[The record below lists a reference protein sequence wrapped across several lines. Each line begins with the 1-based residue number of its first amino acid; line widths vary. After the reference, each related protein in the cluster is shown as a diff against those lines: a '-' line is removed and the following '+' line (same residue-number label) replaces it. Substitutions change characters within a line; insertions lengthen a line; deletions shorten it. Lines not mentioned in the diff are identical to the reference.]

1 MIKVAKFGGSSLANS
16 EQFKKI
22 KKIIFE
28 DQTRKIIVVSAPG
41 KQNKDDHKI
50 TDLLYLIYAH
60 LKYGVDA
67 NNIFDIVKSR
77 YVEIKTT
84 LALDID
90 LEKEFA
96 ILKANL
102 NQKISEEFL
111 VSRGEYYNGKLD
123 EQKTKDALINQ
134 FIKTKTIVIPGFYG
148 SYPDGNIHLFSRGGS
163 DVTGAVVAK
172 ALSAGLY
179 ENWTDVSGFL
189 VADPKI
195 VSHPKKIKEIS
206 YEELRELSYMG
217 AHVLHEETIFPVQ
230 ELEIPISIKNTNRPD
245 DEGTII
251 SSNCQD
257 SSQIITG
264 ITGKKSYESITII
277 KKPKVPKIKVMRDV
291 LAVLDKYHLDVEHI
305 PSSIDTFSLIIEAND
320 LVKKNYEVLADI
332 KKIDAVQDVIIDT
345 DIALIAVVGRNMA
358 TKPGISAKIF
368 AIFGQNDI
376 NIKVIAQASQELSI
390 IVGVS
395 NHQFEKAIR
404 AMYDCLVLQ

>member
-1 MIKVAKFGGSSLANS
+1 M
-16 EQFKKI
+16 
-22 KKIIFE
+22 
-28 DQTRKIIVVSAPG
+28 
-41 KQNKDDHKI
+41 
-50 TDLLYLIYAH
+50 
-60 LKYGVDA
+60 
-67 NNIFDIVKSR
+67 
-77 YVEIKTT
+77 
-84 LALDID
+84 
-90 LEKEFA
+90 
-96 ILKANL
+96 
-102 NQKISEEFL
+102 
-111 VSRGEYYNGKLD
+111 
-123 EQKTKDALINQ
+123 
-134 FIKTKTIVIPGFYG
+134 
-148 SYPDGNIHLFSRGGS
+148 
-163 DVTGAVVAK
+163 VTGAVVAK

-368 AIFGQNDI
+368 AILGKMTLI
-376 NIKVIAQASQELSI
+376 L
-390 IVGVS
+390 
-395 NHQFEKAIR
+395 R
-404 AMYDCLVLQ
+404 

>member
-1 MIKVAKFGGSSLANS
+1 MVLTQMG
-16 EQFKKI
+16 
-22 KKIIFE
+22 IF
-28 DQTRKIIVVSAPG
+28 
-41 KQNKDDHKI
+41 
-50 TDLLYLIYAH
+50 
-60 LKYGVDA
+60 
-67 NNIFDIVKSR
+67 IF
-77 YVEIKTT
+77 
-84 LALDID
+84 
-90 LEKEFA
+90 F
-96 ILKANL
+96 
-102 NQKISEEFL
+102 Q
-111 VSRGEYYNGKLD
+111 G
-123 EQKTKDALINQ
+123 
-134 FIKTKTIVIPGFYG
+134 
-148 SYPDGNIHLFSRGGS
+148 GGS

-172 ALSAGLY
+172 ALSADLY

-332 KKIDAVQDVIIDT
+332 KK
-345 DIALIAVVGRNMA
+345 N
-358 TKPGISAKIF
+358 
-368 AIFGQNDI
+368 
-376 NIKVIAQASQELSI
+376 
-390 IVGVS
+390 
-395 NHQFEKAIR
+395 
-404 AMYDCLVLQ
+404 